1 MEKYNRGKVYKL
13 VSDKSNLVYYGST
26 ICKLSIRLAKHRYEY
41 KKNLS
46 NEKSNKTA
54 YKLLELGDA
63 KIILVEDF
71 PCERKEQLLAR
82 ERFYIENNI
91 CVNKEIPGRTIKEWR
106 DKNKEYDKE
115 YYKKNKDKISKR
127 TGRKIICKCGRV
139 IRFGNIAQHKKSLI
153 HQELISE

>member
-1 MEKYNRGKVYKL
+1 MEYRKGKIYKL
-13 VSDKSNLVYYGST
+13 VSNGSNDVYYGST
-26 ICKLSIRLAKHRYEY
+26 TRILSYRLTDHKSDY
-41 KKNLS
+41 KGYLNGKRNYRTSFELM
-46 NEKSNKTA
+46 K
-54 YKLLELGDA
+54 LGDA
-63 KIILVEDF
+63 QIILVEDYR
-71 PCERKEQLLAR
+71 CDTKKELLAR

-106 DKNKEYDKE
+106 EDNKEYDKE

>member
-1 MEKYNRGKVYKL
+1 MEKYQKGKIYKL
-13 VSDKSNLVYYGST
+13 VSTTSDLVYYGST
-26 ICKLSIRLAKHRYEY
+26 TRILSYRLTDHKSDY
-41 KKNLS
+41 KGYLNGKRNYRTSFELM
-46 NEKSNKTA
+46 K
-54 YKLLELGDA
+54 LGDA
-63 KIILVEDF
+63 QIILVEDYR
-71 PCERKEQLLAR
+71 CDTKKELLAR